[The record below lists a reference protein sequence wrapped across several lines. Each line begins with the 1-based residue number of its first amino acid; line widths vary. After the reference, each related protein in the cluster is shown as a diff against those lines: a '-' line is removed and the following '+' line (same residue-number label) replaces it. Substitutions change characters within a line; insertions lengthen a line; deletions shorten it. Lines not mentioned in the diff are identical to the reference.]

1 MEHPMKTYSRSPVKR
16 VIFATPVL
24 LLLASHLAFAQF
36 QSSILYQDANN
47 RLVYHSDKDGN
58 RIPDFSYAGYKIGA
72 AELPEL
78 PVVLEIEPVSGDN
91 TAPIQAALNQVSNSP
106 IDENGFRGAVL
117 LKPGNYPIHKTLY
130 IRKSGVVLRG
140 SGDGNDPA
148 VDTILQGIGTDQRIL
163 IEIGYNSNSKWGS
176 RTGANVNIT
185 SEYIPVGSH
194 TFTVQDASTFS
205 VGDNV
210 IIRHPSTDAW
220 LAAVGY
226 GETHGDVDWK
236 PGEID
241 MYFNRF
247 ITRIEGNKIKVDAPI
262 YHQLDRSLS
271 QSYIYKYT
279 RSNLITETGVENF
292 RIDIQ
297 TKGPLAED
305 HVWDGI
311 QFRRVEDCWAKNVT
325 VLHFGNAGFR
335 LEEASRCTILNC
347 SAIKPHSVVEPP
359 DRYNFYLGEACN
371 NILFKSCHASE
382 ARHSFVSNGTSSVAG
397 IVFTN
402 CSSVDEHT
410 SSESHRRWGE
420 ALLWDNTSFNSNNTN
435 RVLGFYNRG
444 DWGTGHGWTGTHQVA
459 WNVSAPK
466 NQIIV
471 QKPPIGQNYAIG
483 CSGNITHVGPF
494 NPHPPGWIE
503 GTGKT
508 LAIESLYEAQLSER
522 LTFGVSPDAPGQLRP
537 TAYAFTDTEKIVT
550 LEWYDISLDETEYVL
565 ERSSDGGNTFETL
578 ATLDENSES
587 FTDTNVLQEN
597 YHYRLKAVNDI
608 GSSAWSNVTQSLD
621 YREPTTVELTV
632 VPIEFELQQNYPN
645 PFNPTTVIR
654 YQIPVDAVVNL
665 QVFDIS
671 GRLVTTLVDEYQS
684 VGQHSVELKAT
695 SLPSGAYFYR
705 LTTANYSAVRKM
717 LLIR

>member
-1 MEHPMKTYSRSPVKR
+1 MKTCSRSPLKQI
-16 VIFATPVL
+16 IFAATSL
-24 LLLASHLAFAQF
+24 LLLISSLAVAQF
-36 QSSILYQDANN
+36 QSSILYHDANN

-58 RIPDFSYAGYKIGA
+58 RIPDFSYAGYKNGE

-78 PVVLEIEPVSGDN
+78 PVVLEIEPISGDN
-91 TAPIQAALNQVSNSP
+91 TAYIQAALNQVSNRS
-106 IDENGFRGAVL
+106 IDDDGFRGAVL

-140 SGDGNDPA
+140 SGEGNDPK
-148 VDTILQGIGTDQRIL
+148 VDTILQGIGTDRRIL
-163 IEIGYNSNSKWGS
+163 IEIGYSSNSKWGS
-176 RTGANVNIT
+176 RSGSKVNIT
-185 SEYIPVGSH
+185 SDYIPVGSH
-194 TFTVQDASTFS
+194 TFEVQNASTFA
-205 VGDNV
+205 VGDNI

-220 LAAVGY
+220 LAAIGY

-247 ITRIEGNKIKVDAPI
+247 ITRIKGNTIKVHAPI
-262 YHQLDRSLS
+262 YHQLDRALS
-271 QSYIYKYT
+271 QSYIFKYT
-279 RSNLITETGVENF
+279 RSNLITKTGVENF
-292 RIDIQ
+292 RIDIK
-297 TKGPLAED
+297 TKGPLTED

-325 VLHFGNAGFR
+325 VLHFGKAGFR
-335 LEEASRCTILNC
+335 LDEASRCTILNC

-359 DRYNFYLGEACN
+359 DRYNFYLGEASN
-371 NILFKSCHASE
+371 NILFKGCHASE
-382 ARHSFVSNGTSSVAG
+382 ARHAFVSNGTSSVAG

-420 ALLWDNTSFNSNNTN
+420 ALLWDNTSFNSNNTS

-483 CSGNITHVGPF
+483 CSGNITHRGPF
-494 NPHPPGWIE
+494 NPHPAGWIE
-503 GTGKT
+503 GTGRT

-522 LTFGVSPDAPGQLRP
+522 LTYGVSPDAPGQLRP
-537 TAYAFTDTEKIVT
+537 TAYAFTDTEKYVI
-550 LEWYDISLDETEYVL
+550 LEWYDIALDENQYIL
-565 ERSSDGGNTFETL
+565 ERSSDGGATFELL
-578 ATLDENSES
+578 ATLEQNSES
-587 FTDTNVLQEN
+587 YRDDNLLQDN

-608 GSSAWSNVTQSLD
+608 GSSAWSNITQTQD
-621 YREPTTVELTV
+621 YSGPVFVETIP
-632 VPIEFELQQNYPN
+632 VPNTFELKQNHPN
-645 PFNPTTVIR
+645 PFNPSTIIVYR
-654 YQIPVDAVVNL
+654 MSLDAVVKL
-665 QVFDIS
+665 QVFDVS
-671 GRLVTTLVDEYQS
+671 GRLVTTLVDDYHTA
-684 VGQHSVELKAT
+684 GQHSIEFKNT
-695 SLPSGAYFYR
+695 SLPSGSYFYR
-705 LTTANYSAVRKM
+705 LTTADFSAVRKM